1 MHKIDDF
8 WTQLAYHKSASWWWS
23 HVGGFA
29 FTCCKK
35 CRWEISQCAIFSEAD
50 SLSLT
55 IIPIAWLMNKAR
67 VSLNYHLA
75 TTYNFTFVTNHQNM
89 VLQSSKLM
97 RSSQFCRIQICC
109 CSLLSVS
116 QKRPLDCLWCIIAK
130 EKWTKVQIHFFERE
144 ESISRSK
151 TNQFSLQGIGVT
163 PQKIRLHQLW

>member
-1 MHKIDDF
+1 MNSISLPQICF
-8 WTQLAYHKSASWWWS
+8 MMMKSC
-23 HVGGFA
+23 GGFCFYMLQKMSMRDFAMCNFFRSRFSLA
-29 FTCCKK
+29 F
-35 CRWEISQCAIFSEAD
+35 
-50 SLSLT
+50 
-55 IIPIAWLMNKAR
+55 IPIAWLMNKAR

-130 EKWTKVQIHFFERE
+130 EKWTKVQIHFFDRE